1 MRKAWFVVLFDREFG
16 SGVKECVVV
25 KFVNVFLS
33 KKEFLGQASWTRR
46 IVVWYSREVC
56 RIVTI
61 LHSLLFAI
69 FSLRSDS
76 GGALVVVAALCLH
89 VLDRIS
95 EREIK
100 SV

>member
-1 MRKAWFVVLFDREFG
+1 MRKAWFVILFDREFG
-16 SGVKECVVV
+16 SRVEKCVVV
-25 KFVNVFLS
+25 EFANVFLS
-33 KKEFLGQASWTRR
+33 KKDSLGQASWTGR
-46 IVVWYSREVC
+46 IVVGNSREVC

-76 GGALVVVAALCLH
+76 GGGLVVVAALCLH